1 MSCPHC
7 GAELQPGA
15 RHCPEC
21 GRPLLVLTSL
31 SARRYL
37 FTDEAGREFPL
48 AEGVTRVGRD
58 PASNEIVLA
67 DTSISSRHA
76 AIEVTSS
83 AVVLRDLG
91 SANGTYLNGVAIHRP
106 VQLGEGN
113 RVRFGD
119 RELIFQRQASQP
131 SAVPR
136 GIPTPVRRTRPAV
149 VESGNREGPALAVAT
164 IALTLLATL
173 LHAVGLAD
181 GFQRDDLTIGLPPA
195 LAGLV
200 ALPLLAI
207 VAIAAGRRW
216 GYLIAV
222 LAGLIGVAFVTVAGP
237 IFTGSDVRNE
247 LTVEY
252 GSTGYW
258 FLAVVAVLAL
268 VVEIL
273 VLTVAFAGWRVKR
286 PASSQPT
293 MNRA

>member
-1 MSCPHC
+1 MNCPHC

-21 GRPLLVLTSL
+21 GRPLLTAL

-37 FTDEAGREFPL
+37 LIDGNGREFPL
-48 AEGVTRVGRD
+48 SEGVTRVGRD
-58 PASNEIVLA
+58 PASNEIVLP

-76 AIEVTSS
+76 AIEVTPS

-91 SANGTYLNGVAIHRP
+91 STNGSYLNGEAIHRP

-113 RVRFGD
+113 RVRFGE
-119 RELIFQRQASQP
+119 RELVFERQTPQP
-131 SAVPR
+131 AAVPH
-136 GIPTPVRRTRPAV
+136 GIPIPVRQTRPAV
-149 VESGNREGPALAVAT
+149 AAAASREGLTTAIAT

-173 LHAVGLAD
+173 LHTVGLAD
-181 GFQRDDLTIGLPPA
+181 GFQRDNLTIGLPLT

-207 VAIAAGRRW
+207 VAIAAGQRW

-222 LAGLIGVAFVTVAGP
+222 LAGLVGIAFVTIAGP
-237 IFTGSDVRNE
+237 IFTGSDVRSE
-247 LTVEY
+247 LTAEY
-252 GSTGYW
+252 GATGYW
-258 FLAVVAVLAL
+258 FLALTAIFAL

-273 VLTVAFAGWRVKR
+273 VLTVAFAGWRVTQAESDQAAMR
-286 PASSQPT
+286 
-293 MNRA
+293 RV

>member
-15 RHCPEC
+15 RHCTEC
-21 GRPLLVLTSL
+21 GRPLLTSL

-37 FTDEAGREFPL
+37 LIDENGREFPL
-48 AEGVTRVGRD
+48 SEGVSRIGRD
-58 PASNEIVLA
+58 PASNEVVLA

-91 SANGTYLNGVAIHRP
+91 STNGTYLNAVAIHRP
-106 VQLGEGN
+106 IQLGEGN

-119 RELIFQRQASQP
+119 RELVFERQASQ
-131 SAVPR
+131 SSTVPR
-136 GIPTPVRRTRPAV
+136 GIPTSIRQPRPAAA
-149 VESGNREGPALAVAT
+149 EIGNREGLATAVAT
-164 IALTLLATL
+164 MALTLLATL
-173 LHAVGLAD
+173 LHAVALAD
-181 GFQRDDLTIGLPPA
+181 GFQRDDLTVPVA
-195 LAGLV
+195 LALASLV

-207 VAIAAGRRW
+207 VLIAAGRRW
-216 GYLIAV
+216 GYLLAV
-222 LAGLIGVAFVTVAGP
+222 LAGLVGVAFVAVAGP

-258 FLAVVAVLAL
+258 FLAVAAVFAL

-273 VLTVAFAGWRVKR
+273 VLTVAFAGWRVTA
-286 PASSQPT
+286 PQSGHSAMHQ
-293 MNRA
+293 A

>member
-21 GRPLLVLTSL
+21 GRPLLTAL

-37 FTDEAGREFPL
+37 LIDENGREFPL
-48 AEGVTRVGRD
+48 SEGVTRVGRD

-119 RELIFQRQASQP
+119 RELIFERQASQP
-131 SAVPR
+131 STVPR
-136 GIPTPVRRTRPAV
+136 GIPTPVRQPRPAV
-149 VESGNREGPALAVAT
+149 AETGNREGLATAVAT

-173 LHAVGLAD
+173 LHAVALTD
-181 GFQRDDLTIGLPPA
+181 GFQRDDLTVPLPLA
-195 LAGLV
+195 LTGLV

-207 VAIAAGRRW
+207 LLIAAGRRW
-216 GYLIAV
+216 GYLLAV
-222 LAGLIGVAFVTVAGP
+222 LAGLMGVAFVAVAGP

-247 LTVEY
+247 LTAEY

-258 FLAVVAVLAL
+258 FLAVAAVFAL

-273 VLTVAFAGWRVKR
+273 VLTVAFAGWRVNG
-286 PASSQPT
+286 PESGQPT